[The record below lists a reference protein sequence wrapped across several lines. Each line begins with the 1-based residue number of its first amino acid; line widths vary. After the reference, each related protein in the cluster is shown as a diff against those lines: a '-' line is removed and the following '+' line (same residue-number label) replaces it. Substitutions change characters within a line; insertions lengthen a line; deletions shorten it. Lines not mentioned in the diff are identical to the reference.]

1 MQIQPT
7 DALLVVDVQRDFCPG
22 GALAVEDGDAV
33 VPVVNRLAPLFTHRI
48 YTRDWHPPNHCSFSE
63 QPQYVD
69 GSWPV
74 HCVAG
79 TEGAMFHPGLQ
90 VPPDAILIDKATDPN
105 REAYSDF
112 EETLLA
118 DTLHAFGIGC
128 VMVCGLAT
136 NYCVRANVLDAIKHG
151 FRAVLIEDACR
162 GIDIPEG
169 AVARAIEDMQR
180 AGAAVTAAANLA

>member
-22 GALAVEDGDAV
+22 GALAVEGGDAV
-33 VPVVNRLAPLFTHRI
+33 VPVVNRLAPLFTHRV
-48 YTRDWHPPNHCSFSE
+48 YTRDWHPPNHCSFSDE
-63 QPQYVD
+63 PQFVD
-69 GSWPV
+69 MSWPV

-79 TEGAMFHPGLQ
+79 TEGATFHPGLQ
-90 VPPDAILIDKATDPN
+90 VPPDAIIIDKATDPN
-105 REAYSDF
+105 KEAYSDF
-112 EETLLA
+112 EETMLA
-118 DTLHAFGIGC
+118 DTLHSRGITRL
-128 VMVCGLAT
+128 MVCGLAT

-169 AVARAIEDMQR
+169 AVARAVEDMQR
-180 AGAAVTAAANLA
+180 AGAAVTTADTFA